1 LTSLNGSVKITM
13 SCQVYLQLVDF
24 VVLIDFSKGLIIFIV
39 IIIILIHDLG
49 VLIDWVLYIAC

>member
-1 LTSLNGSVKITM
+1 M

-49 VLIDWVLYIAC
+49 VLID